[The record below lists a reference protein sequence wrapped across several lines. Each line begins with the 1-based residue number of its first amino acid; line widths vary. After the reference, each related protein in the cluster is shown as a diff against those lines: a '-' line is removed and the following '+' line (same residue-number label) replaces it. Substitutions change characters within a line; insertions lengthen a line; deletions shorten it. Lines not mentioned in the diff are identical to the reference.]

1 MGKYIKNKLEY
12 IIALVIIAI
21 VIGLFAIN
29 LQDGI
34 DYLGRSVLLVVLFC
48 LISFLCYRII
58 KHQKRFAIRTFTE
71 IIDDILCANTRK
83 QLGSLLALSIAAFFV
98 SWIFIDALPLND
110 NFSNTE
116 LARISKGHNTFW
128 LTICYFIDPGNL
140 NLTPFDSPGW
150 LGVIS
155 FIVAILGMTLL
166 TGLFIS
172 TFNNIIERRVNMV
185 KSGTITYKKINNHS
199 VVIGFCDLTEGVIR
213 GLLESDNNSKVI
225 LLSNHDIDNVNK
237 SLYNLQKHKDYDGR
251 VVLYSGDY
259 RMQENLQRLNLPLAQ
274 NIYILGDDEMQ
285 SRDYENLATA
295 QKVSDICAITETKT
309 ETKTKTI
316 PLYVRM
322 DRMPSFSTLQR
333 LDIDKDFFSDRV
345 YFRPFNYYE
354 HWTRMLWVKRQV
366 SIFDVTGEKRT
377 VNYPSLF
384 FDRSEE
390 GQKRYVHLV
399 VSGFSEMGMSVTL
412 QAMRLAHYGNHL
424 HDNSLR
430 TKITIVDPNM
440 EAMKSVFL
448 SQYRHLEQIY
458 DVDIDFRNCR
468 LEDIDEDII
477 NWSLDKHQ
485 MLTLA
490 ICLGDADT
498 ALSQALSLPL
508 EVYYQYGRNSDELP
522 RILVR
527 QKTLSGIWK
536 MLENRDHEELITK
549 QDDISAFRKGKYNKY
564 RNIHPFGMLVSG
576 FYPDDM
582 DDLKACLTHIDF
594 EDTWMCQD
602 KTDNEKITI
611 ENLYSLVKS
620 GDKEQLNKK
629 LNEAFSRWHRLQE
642 NTKWA
647 NRYQTDIHLRQKGI
661 LNAAGITTPEQI
673 TAENAEVLL
682 MCSDIEHRR
691 WVAERV
697 LLGWQQSPY
706 MKNGTPMRQD
716 SLLLHYDI
724 TPDVGEEKKKD
735 ENIVRNILML
745 DAIYDF
751 YKNK

>member
-1 MGKYIKNKLEY
+1 MRKNIKNNLEY
-12 IIALVIIAI
+12 ILALVIIAVVLGI
-21 VIGLFAIN
+21 FTTN
-29 LQDGI
+29 LRNSI
-34 DYLGRSVLLVVLFC
+34 DYLGRSILLIVIFC
-48 LISFLCYRII
+48 LITFLCYRII
-58 KHQKRFAIRTFTE
+58 KHQRRFAIRTFTE
-71 IIDDILCANTRK
+71 IIDHILCANMWK
-83 QLGSLLALSIAAFFV
+83 QLGSLLALSIAAFLV
-98 SWIFIDALPLND
+98 SWLFVDALPLSDDFTNP
-110 NFSNTE
+110 E
-116 LARISKGHNTFW
+116 LARISKDHNTFW
-128 LTICYFIDPGNL
+128 LTICYFFDQGNL

-150 LGVIS
+150 LGGVS
-155 FIVAILGMTLL
+155 LIVAILGMTLL

-172 TFNNIIERRVNMV
+172 TFTNIIERRVNMV
-185 KSGTITYKKINNHS
+185 KSGTVTYKKISSHS
-199 VVIGFCDLTEGVIR
+199 VVIGFCDLTESVIR
-213 GLLESDNNSKVI
+213 GLLERSNDSKVI
-225 LLSNHDIDNVNK
+225 LLSNHDINDVSK
-237 SLYNLQKHKDYDGR
+237 SLYNLLHSNAYDGR
-251 VVLYSGDY
+251 IVLYSGDY
-259 RMQENLQRLNLPLAQ
+259 RMTENLQRLNLQ
-274 NIYILGDDEMQ
+274 NTQSIYILGDDEMQ

-295 QKVSDICAITETKT
+295 QKVSDICAKSG
-309 ETKTKTI
+309 KYFNNGKTI

-366 SIFDVTGEKRT
+366 SIYDVAGDKRT

-384 FDRSEE
+384 YDQSKE
-390 GQKRYVHLV
+390 GQKKFVHLV
-399 VSGFSEMGMSVTL
+399 VSGFSEMGMAITL
-412 QAMRLAHYGNHL
+412 QAIRLAHYGNYL
-424 HDNSLR
+424 PDKSLR
-430 TKITIVDPNM
+430 TKITVVDPNM
-440 EAMKSVFL
+440 EELKSAFL
-448 SQYRHLEQIY
+448 AQFRHLEQIY
-458 DVDIDFRNCR
+458 DIDIDFKNCR
-468 LEDIDEDII
+468 LEDIDEDVIS
-477 NWSLDKHQ
+477 WSLDKHQ

-508 EVYYQYGRNSDELP
+508 EVYYQFGRNSEELP

-527 QKTLSGIWK
+527 QKSLSGIWK

-647 NRYQTDIHLRQKGI
+647 NRYQTDIHLHQKGI

-673 TAENAEVLL
+673 TTENAEVLL

-706 MKNGTPMRQD
+706 MKDGSPMRQD

-735 ENIVRNILML
+735 ENFVRNILML